1 MIRSSHPYWT
11 FLVQVQPCRLH
22 GLESAVGA
30 RSSISNKGTIAT
42 ISILVEHPKAFH
54 IQTTQT
60 DNMSLPKWISYSVL
74 LWAHVR
80 GTPICG
86 AMMGRLRKAL
96 PSGIYGIYGI
106 FTSRNRISSTNM
118 AMVEEKGLNR
128 LNLNSKKP
136 SIFIH

>member
-1 MIRSSHPYWT
+1 MIRSSHPYWTNWT

-22 GLESAVGA
+22 GLESLVGA
-30 RSSISNKGTIAT
+30 RSSISNKGTIPT
-42 ISILVEHPKAFH
+42 IPILVEHPKAFD

-86 AMMGRLRKAL
+86 AMMGRPHKAL
-96 PSGIYGIYGI
+96 PSGIYGV
-106 FTSRNRISSTNM
+106 FTSRNRISNTNM
-118 AMVEEKGLNR
+118 VMVEEKG